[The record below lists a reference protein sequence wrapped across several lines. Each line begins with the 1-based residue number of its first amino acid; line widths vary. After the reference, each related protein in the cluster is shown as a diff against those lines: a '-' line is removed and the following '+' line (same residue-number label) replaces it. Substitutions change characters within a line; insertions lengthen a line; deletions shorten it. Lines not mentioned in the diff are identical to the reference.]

1 MLFERTASGSDLS
14 IRRNTLL
21 AIPAKLKAQDE
32 CVPDPQYNVSRKST
46 PARLPLGGVSLKP
59 ALYLHMRVGES
70 KLAHHTQTPPRS
82 GLGPRGQS
90 TSPRVSP
97 GLGAPDTGHSNL
109 LCSWARAA
117 SGSRSGWLRVAGC
130 GSPAAGR
137 RLRVAGCGSPAA
149 GRCPLL
155 LPPRGQPQSSEDTKH
170 TVVGRAVPLCCG
182 AVSPAEPSAR
192 DAPSSPGM
200 SSWTRSA
207 LPRAWPLARRPCAR
221 SCPPAFLGD
230 RVQRPPRDGGN
241 LVLSRDSPSLARGRR
256 PRPPPPGPPPR
267 PPLTA
272 GCGQAVPV
280 VSLCQEAPPRSSGCG
295 SQSIRKARVLA
306 TKHQSKANQLT
317 ENLQDECRQGP
328 GAPHARLCGPE
339 RRGLLRFAPS
349 APSPE
354 ETVGLQAP
362 GTRLVGAS
370 DPGAAA
376 GNGPTRG
383 AVAEG
388 ARGRCPRAG
397 PPAARSARVTAVRL
411 DPGADAAAAGR
422 THRRAG
428 GARVPDEGPCRR
440 GLRKTQGSVHAASY
454 SPASTGGAELDALSH
469 IPEEDRGKV
478 FLPYNKDI
486 TKSSH

>member
-1 MLFERTASGSDLS
+1 AHGGGSRCPSLLRS
-14 IRRNTLL
+14 CFARGTL
-21 AIPAKLKAQDE
+21 
-32 CVPDPQYNVSRKST
+32 
-46 PARLPLGGVSLKP
+46 
-59 ALYLHMRVGES
+59 
-70 KLAHHTQTPPRS
+70 
-82 GLGPRGQS
+82 
-90 TSPRVSP
+90 SPRCPLVPRDVILDTVRLAP
-97 GLGAPDTGHSNL
+97 GLAPGPSA
-109 LCSWARAA
+109 LCPQLPPGLPGRQGPA
-117 SGSRSGWLRVAGC
+117 
-130 GSPAAGR
+130 PAAGWR
-137 RLRVAGCGSPAA
+137 ESGAFPGFPVP
-149 GRCPLL
+149 
-155 LPPRGQPQSSEDTKH
+155 GQ
-170 TVVGRAVPLCCG
+170 RATTE
-182 AVSPAEPSAR
+182 A
-192 DAPSSPGM
+192 
-200 SSWTRSA
+200 
-207 LPRAWPLARRPCAR
+207 
-221 SCPPAFLGD
+221 
-230 RVQRPPRDGGN
+230 
-241 LVLSRDSPSLARGRR
+241 
-256 PRPPPPGPPPR
+256 PPPGPPPR

-454 SPASTGGAELDALSH
+454 SPASTGGAELDASWSSLRERRDDALFAPWHSAAH
-469 IPEEDRGKV
+469 RIDLGRLVCLVPRSAATPETAALALPLGREDSQPVRRHTHSLEEQKRAPKQSREEGREGSRTRAKRQR
-478 FLPYNKDI
+478 
-486 TKSSH
+486 S